1 MSVLLACK
9 DKKNP
14 KPNWLRMLKANN
26 LVWDAYKPDAVLKA
40 GKGWLI
46 QSLDAIHICEVLD
59 KAGIAYEKKSEYL
72 IEIA

>member
-1 MSVLLACK
+1 MSVLLARK
-9 DKKNP
+9 DKQSKS
-14 KPNWLRMLKANN
+14 NWMRMLKAND

-59 KAGIAYEKKSEYL
+59 KAGVAYEKKSEYL
-72 IEIA
+72 IEIQ